1 MQRRRS
7 LPHSFEAWLAAEKN
21 RLEEQLADLPHGP
34 ERDGLLKKIGQ
45 LDTASHINEWLTSP
59 GHRSPGQAA

>member
-7 LPHSFEAWLAAEKN
+7 IPHTFEDRIAAEKA
-21 RLEEQLADLPHGP
+21 RLEAQVAKLRPGP
-34 ERDGLLKKIGQ
+34 QKDGLLRKISQ

-59 GHRSPGQAA
+59 GLQPPKPV